1 MKRTTFDLPK
11 KRTRVVECGFPHNLS
26 VGLRGVG
33 RTAELELPDIPC
45 RYRGPNGSVL
55 SSSHQFQD
63 AAIRGRYRYLELH
76 QKTKRV
82 LPAPVTASGPA
93 GR

>member
-1 MKRTTFDLPK
+1 MRISTQSICRSEGCRPD
-11 KRTRVVECGFPHNLS
+11 G
-26 VGLRGVG
+26 
-33 RTAELELPDIPC
+33 ELELPDIPC